1 MRALLSNG
9 KSTQEK
15 LEEER
20 QQSNEHITNINA
32 AADADVDAD
41 YVQMMV
47 DTSLQPGTAKMLAN
61 MLSRDWVLANMS
73 EAEVHEARWLARTII
88 DEVVAMHPP
97 EDSIWTGRTR
107 EYASDDSANRLQP
120 LSSAQKT
127 EMFQFVQAYIS
138 ARITRSKDGFQQET
152 FRKQIRQSQ
161 REDLTD
167 DDDGGWL

>member
-1 MRALLSNG
+1 MRPLLRNG
-9 KSTQEK
+9 ESEQKQIQQQ
-15 LEEER
+15 R
-20 QQSNEHITNINA
+20 QNNKEHLTNLSGA
-32 AADADVDAD
+32 AGDDVDAD
-41 YVQMMV
+41 YVRMMV
-47 DTSLQPGTAKMLAN
+47 NTSLEPGTAKMVAN
-61 MLSRDWVLANMS
+61 LLSRDWVLANMS

-97 EDSIWTGRTR
+97 EDSIWTGAMR
-107 EYASDDSANRLQP
+107 EYASDQSAQRLEP
-120 LSSAQKT
+120 LSSSQKT
-127 EMFQFVQAYIS
+127 ELFQFVQAYIS

>member
-1 MRALLSNG
+1 MRPLLSNG
-9 KSTQEK
+9 ESTQEK
-15 LEEER
+15 IEEKR
-20 QQSNEHITNINA
+20 QENSEHMTNISA
-32 AADADVDAD
+32 APDADVDAD

-47 DTSLQPGTAKMLAN
+47 STSLEPGTAKMLAN
-61 MLSRDWVLANMS
+61 LLSRDWVLANMS

-97 EDSIWTGRTR
+97 EDSIWTGAMR
-107 EYASDDSANRLQP
+107 EYASDQSTQRLEP
-120 LSSAQKT
+120 LSSSQKT
-127 EMFQFVQAYIS
+127 ELFQFVQAYIS